1 MGFAH
6 SNHNLSPNKQLIY
19 CSRKI
24 LTITLIGIL
33 SSCRS
38 SAPKTTNPESS
49 VNSTFEQT
57 PGLLPEATPKK
68 TAPQGTTLTSETT
81 SAEDAPATIS
91 EIQSQPVWLRRLK
104 ALSEI
109 SAQQG
114 MGIQIGETIR
124 TEGKAMAEINLKNG
138 LAFRIGGNAVL
149 TLQPDNHLKLS
160 AGEMITWVTPGKKVP
175 TQVIT
180 PGGIAGIRGTTI
192 YVKMPKNPKEAI
204 EFFTWEGTMYIHLPN
219 KTEEFQLKAGEI
231 VKIKPGET
239 NINKI
244 RASVRRLTSQ
254 EWLNRR
260 RNSSLINKFAQPLP
274 TLQKIDQTAP
284 SLPKTSFL
292 TPTYNSTKPLASS
305 QSSTPS
311 PSLQRIPGT
320 IDITP
325 SPSPQ
330 ILPTVVINTPTP
342 TKKITPI
349 LQDTPSK
356 DYSSTLKP
364 LPEKTSKR

>member
-1 MGFAH
+1 MKFPPLI
-6 SNHNLSPNKQLIY
+6 HNFILNKPLNCY
-19 CSRKI
+19 LRKI
-24 LTITLIGIL
+24 VIL
-33 SSCRS
+33 SLIAIISSCQD
-38 SAPKTTNPESS
+38 SAPKTTSPESS
-49 VNSTFEQT
+49 VNN
-57 PGLLPEATPKK
+57 
-68 TAPQGTTLTSETT
+68 TSEPIP
-81 SAEDAPATIS
+81 SPQDALATIR
-91 EIQSQPVWLRRLK
+91 EIQSQPVWLRRINV
-104 ALSEI
+104 LSEI

-149 TLQPDNHLKLS
+149 TLEPDNHLKLS

-175 TQVIT
+175 IQVIT

-192 YVKMPKNPKEAI
+192 HVKMPKNPRDAI
-204 EFFTWEGTMYIHLPN
+204 EFFTWEGTMFIRLPN

-260 RNSSLINKFAQPLP
+260 RNSRLINKFAQPLP

-305 QSSTPS
+305 HS
-311 PSLQRIPGT
+311 
-320 IDITP
+320 TP

-330 ILPTVVINTPTP
+330 IMPTVVINTPTP
-342 TKKITPI
+342 TKKITSI

-356 DYSSTLKP
+356 DYSSNLKP
-364 LPEKTSKR
+364 LPERTSKR